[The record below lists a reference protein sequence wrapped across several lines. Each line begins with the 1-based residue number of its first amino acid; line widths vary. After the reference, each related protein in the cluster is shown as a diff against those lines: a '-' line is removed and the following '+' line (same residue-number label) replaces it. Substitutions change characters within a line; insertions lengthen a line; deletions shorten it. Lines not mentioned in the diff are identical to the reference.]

1 MRYCCLLARSV
12 SSQVS
17 AGDIGVIT
25 PYRKQVWAAPG
36 PLRSRVRGVP
46 PSLPLSPS
54 YLDSCCSCAPDA
66 VGTRLEKACPL
77 GAQER
82 PLAPALQPPLLTES
96 LASVQHRLAIS
107 TPLPQAPT
115 QSCPALFFLAH
126 RFGHHTVP
134 GHVHIFLSNPYVVVP
149 PALNPVVYGVQ
160 TQQIAQRLR
169 RLFRLC
175 WAGPV
180 RGVGPGRASPGSN
193 EHPVFCRI
201 FPRSSWPL

>member
-115 QSCPALFFLAH
+115 QSCPALFFLASLWWPSGPWGWGPPRGSAH
-126 RFGHHTVP
+126 P
-134 GHVHIFLSNPYVVVP
+134 GRRPGATPLLAAQGALVSDGKPHSWQHP
-149 PALNPVVYGVQ
+149 PAHPH
-160 TQQIAQRLR
+160 LR
-169 RLFRLC
+169 SGCVL
-175 WAGPV
+175 
-180 RGVGPGRASPGSN
+180 
-193 EHPVFCRI
+193 
-201 FPRSSWPL
+201 